1 MAGSVL
7 DFWGERGSVDGGD
20 RGTLCGGSDAV
31 IDEGTTGAT
40 EPGDGFGTG
49 IGVGVFGRGDRVG
62 SDDGSE
68 GVVAA
73 ANDGVRVVDFYGG

>member
-7 DFWGERGSVDGGD
+7 DFWGKRGSVGGCD
-20 RGTLCGGSDAV
+20 RGTLCCGSDAV
-31 IDEGTTGAT
+31 INEGTAGAT

>member
-1 MAGSVL
+1 MVGSVL
-7 DFWGERGSVDGGD
+7 DLWGERGNVDGCD
-20 RGTLCGGSDAV
+20 RGAICGGSDAV
-31 IDEGTTGAT
+31 IDKGTAGAT
-40 EPGDGFGTG
+40 EPRDGFGTG